1 MDTSSIAIGVLL
13 MLVFVGP
20 IMYMILKQNNRDKNR
35 LKNLKNISN
44 QHQLDLNEVELTNSL
59 LLGLDSKAKKLVVVE
74 PLNNMQ
80 YDVIDLSGI
89 KVSHVSKKGLPQVN
103 GTNGNSAITHI
114 SLDLVKNNS
123 KERATEIVFY
133 DEDDDTSYNAETQM
147 FLANKWDRLIRANI
161 SA

>member
-1 MDTSSIAIGVLL
+1 MDTSSIAIGVILIFL
-13 MLVFVGP
+13 FVGP

-35 LKNLKNISN
+35 LKNLKNISK
-44 QHQLDLNEVELTNSL
+44 QHELDITEMELTNSL

-80 YDVIDLSGI
+80 YNIIDLNGI

-103 GTNGNSAITHI
+103 GAKGNPAITHI
-114 SLDLVKNNS
+114 SLDLLKNNS
-123 KERATEIVFY
+123 KENALEIVFY

-147 FLANKWDRLIRANI
+147 FLANKWDRLIRSNI
-161 SA
+161 PA

>member
-1 MDTSSIAIGVLL
+1 MDASSIAIGVLL
-13 MLVFVGP
+13 MLLFVGP

-44 QHQLDLNEVELTNSL
+44 QHQLELDEVELTNAL

-74 PLNNMQ
+74 SLNNNQ
-80 YDVIDLSGI
+80 YNVIDLSGI

-103 GTNGNSAITHI
+103 GTKVNPAITHI
-114 SLDLVKNNS
+114 SLDLLKNNS
-123 KERATEIVFY
+123 KENATEIVFY

>member
-1 MDTSSIAIGVLL
+1 MDTSSIAIGVILIFL
-13 MLVFVGP
+13 FVGP

-35 LKNLKNISN
+35 LKNLKNISK
-44 QHQLDLNEVELTNSL
+44 QHELELTDIELTNAL

-80 YDVIDLSGI
+80 YNIIDLKGI

-103 GTNGNSAITHI
+103 GTKGNPAITHI
-114 SLDLVKNNS
+114 SLDLLKNNS
-123 KERATEIVFY
+123 KENATEIVFY

-147 FLANKWDRLIRANI
+147 FLANKWDRLIRSNI
-161 SA
+161 PA